1 MWVSATAVRMSH
13 APTFTPQEI
22 EQRVL
27 NVLKCFDR
35 IDEKKAGCAECK
47 SSLFI

>member
-1 MWVSATAVRMSH
+1 MAVSACAARLSH
-13 APTFTPQEI
+13 APTFTPLEI

-35 IDEKKAGCAECK
+35 IDEKKV
-47 SSLFI
+47 